1 MRVRLKG
8 INSKR
13 KRLADG
19 SFKTYYWAWK
29 GGPALRGQ
37 PGTPEF
43 IASYNEAVARKVT
56 PPRGSLLTPFE
67 AISGIRGLSLAPPSP
82 RGAARALFM
91 SHSRA
96 ILGDSPLSAPH
107 RSGRRR
113 RIRRGATR
121 SPPSPDVGRPTMR
134 GRCWPAHSRGA
145 SIAGWSSPTHASAA
159 GGCIA
164 ALALRK
170 SGPTPTRPC
179 SSNAPPRTCICH
191 FCSHYGP
198 DSGKAIYYASLG
210 RPTTESYRL
219 RQRSLAEGVFNAFD
233 QCDVAALVA
242 ATRKRHDIHGL
253 YS

>member
-19 SFKTYYWAWK
+19 GFKTYYWAWK

-56 PPRGSLLTPFE
+56 PPRGSLLTLCSNIRHPR
-67 AISGIRGLSLAPPSP
+67 ISSWPPPSP
-82 RGAARALFM
+82 TGAHAVSSCRIKRGFKRLADLALD
-91 SHSRA
+91 A
-96 ILGDSPLSAPH
+96 PAGLGLPPAD
-107 RSGRRR
+107 
-113 RIRRGATR
+113 RRGATR

-134 GRCWPAHSRGA
+134 GRCWLAHSRGA
-145 SIAGWSSPTHASAA
+145 LIAGWSSPTHASAA

-179 SSNAPPRTCICH
+179 SSNAPRTPALAT
-191 FCSHYGP
+191 FARTLDRTTARRFLALALVGLRRRVSA
-198 DSGKAIYYASLG
+198 SGKSPKAFSM
-210 RPTTESYRL
+210 RL
-219 RQRSLAEGVFNAFD
+219 S
-233 QCDVAALVA
+233 QCDL
-242 ATRKRHDIHGL
+242 
-253 YS
+253 

>member
-19 SFKTYYWAWK
+19 GFKTYYWAWK

-56 PPRGSLLTPFE
+56 PPRGSLLTPFA
-67 AISGIRGLSLAPPSP
+67 AISGIRGFHRAGRPPSP
-82 RGAARALFM
+82 TGAHAVSSCRIKRGFKRRADLDLD
-91 SHSRA
+91 A
-96 ILGDSPLSAPH
+96 PAGLGLPPADLW
-107 RSGRRR
+107 
-113 RIRRGATR
+113 RGATR

-134 GRCWPAHSRGA
+134 GRCWLAHSRGA

-179 SSNAPPRTCICH
+179 SSNAPRT
-191 FCSHYGP
+191 P
-198 DSGKAIYYASLG
+198 A
-210 RPTTESYRL
+210 
-219 RQRSLAEGVFNAFD
+219 LATFARTLDRTAARRFL
-233 QCDVAALVA
+233 ALALV
-242 ATRKRHDIHGL
+242 GL
-253 YS
+253 RRRVYRPAGSRRRPFQCV